1 MNHDNDDLET
11 VLYKIIEQLSSEDVP
26 IVFKGAL
33 ALKDLLYMNN
43 PDLEFNRRTTDI
55 DANWCDEYNEDKI
68 IDIIEIAVKKV
79 NNKYSVE
86 LYRLPEDNV
95 SMGIN
100 ILDENKI
107 IVSKIDM
114 DIKNNPFYI
123 VCKINDTNIKY
134 SNINKMM
141 CDKLLSISGTHVFR
155 RIKDIFDIYLIILNY
170 QIKKED
176 IDNILKYESKQ
187 LGDFSV
193 LLSNKE
199 LIKNGYVK
207 LKNIDMKPDFEIIWI
222 ALIEFLEKE
231 RFLDGNTIVN

>member
-1 MNHDNDDLET
+1 MSHANDNLE
-11 VLYKIIEQLSSEDVP
+11 VILYNIIEELSKEDVP

-55 DANWCDEYNEDKI
+55 VANWCSEYNEDKI
-68 IDIIEIAVKKV
+68 IEIIDASVKKV
-79 NNKYSVE
+79 NNNYSVE
-86 LYRLPEDNV
+86 LYRQPGENI

-123 VCKINDTNIKY
+123 ICKINDTNIKY

-141 CDKLLSISGTHVFR
+141 SDKLLSISGSHVFR
-155 RIKDIFDIYLIILNY
+155 RIKDLFDIYLIVLNY
-170 QIKKED
+170 QIKRED
-176 IDNILKYESKQ
+176 IDEILKYESKK

-193 LLSNKE
+193 LFSNKD
-199 LIKNGYVK
+199 LIKNGYDK
-207 LKNIDMKPDFEIIWI
+207 LKNIDNKPNFEIIWNT
-222 ALIEFLEKE
+222 LIEFLVKEKFIKE
-231 RFLDGNTIVN
+231 NI